1 MLCTETKIDS
11 SISFSE
17 FLPNGYNGEFR
28 KDRCKNGGCVMIVTK
43 QDYTITNLDGG
54 LTSLLLPNITVKV
67 FGPLLVLVLKTTPK
81 LW

>member
-1 MLCTETKIDS
+1 MLFTETKIDS

-28 KDRCKNGGCVMIVTK
+28 RDRCKNSGGVMIVTK
-43 QDYTITNLDGG
+43 QEYTVTDLDL
-54 LTSLLLPNITVKV
+54 LTPSQHYSKV
-67 FGPLLVLVLKTTPK
+67 FGPLLVLKTTPK